1 MKMIES
7 KLASV
12 RPRVSLPGISEPL
25 LLEDEVRS
33 RIEARE
39 CGLVELAGPVGSGK
53 SAALGHLAHR
63 LGEHSFLLLADR
75 PDEFELVSLV
85 DSARDHFVVCASAA
99 SNFPLAANQQWRLLP
114 WGQDEFIEY
123 LLAVHREQCASVMR
137 RLQADAS
144 RRWLGGV
151 AELWQVVLD
160 RFAADESM
168 ADVPSALRDAVY
180 VRLPTAQ
187 SRQLARE
194 CCFAR
199 LVSAGVDTAAVELSR
214 TRDVAPK
221 VFSLLRHERVQTLLA
236 AEHLAGH
243 LRADPRP
250 AFLSARLPE
259 PLVRI
264 TAQWVRDE
272 LPVLDRLRLVVS
284 GPQRASHA
292 MAASLLHAAG
302 VKWIP
307 AAGRAPNL
315 SRAYLAGVHWPG
327 VRLRRL
333 NLAEADLTGA
343 DLSESRLKKVCA
355 RRAQLSGAN
364 LHGALLQG
372 FSAFEAALANADFS
386 HVRAAQA
393 NFVSADLR
401 GANFEGALL
410 RRSQFENTDLRGAS
424 FRRTDLAFARFSG
437 CQIEGADFSGA
448 DLSSA
453 RFYGAVLR
461 AADFTGARFAGI
473 RLYECDL
480 ESMRLPGANFE
491 DAAIHRCYLTGSRMP
506 SAVFRRA
513 KLIGAGLAEIDWEGA
528 DLRDADLSYSTFH
541 LGSSRSGLVGSP
553 IASEGSRTGF
563 YTDEFLDQGFKSPEE
578 IRKANLCGADLR
590 GAWIGNVD
598 FYLVDLRNARYT
610 AEQAEHFRRCGAILE
625 TRV

>member
-12 RPRVSLPGISEPL
+12 RPRVSLPDLSEPL

-33 RIEARE
+33 RIEARA
-39 CGLVELAGPVGSGK
+39 CGLVELVGPVGSGK
-53 SAALGHLAHR
+53 SAALGHLAHE

-75 PDEFELVSLV
+75 PDDVEFASLV
-85 DSARDHFVVCASAA
+85 DSARDHLVVCASPG
-99 SNFPLAANQQWRLLP
+99 SDSILPGKQQWRLGP

-123 LLAVHREQCASVMR
+123 LLAVHRDRCAAVMR
-137 RLQADAS
+137 RLRADAS

-151 AELWQVVLD
+151 AELWQAVLD
-160 RFAADESM
+160 RLAADESVV
-168 ADVPSALRDAVY
+168 DVPSALRNAVY

-187 SRQLARE
+187 ARQLARE

-199 LVSAGVDTAAVELSR
+199 LVSAGVDTAAAELSR
-214 TRDVAPK
+214 SRDVAPK
-221 VFSLLRHERVQTLLA
+221 VFSLLRHERVQSLLA

-243 LRADPRP
+243 LRGDPRP
-250 AFLSARLPE
+250 ALLSERLPE

-272 LPVLDRLRLVVS
+272 LPVLDRLRRVAS

-307 AAGRAPNL
+307 SAGRAPNL
-315 SRAYLAGVHWPG
+315 SRAYLAGVRWPG

-343 DLSESRLKKVCA
+343 DLSESRLKKICA
-355 RRAQLSGAN
+355 RRAQLSGAK

-372 FSAFEAALANADFS
+372 FSAFEASLADADLS
-386 HVRAAQA
+386 HVRAVKA
-393 NFVSADLR
+393 NFASADMR

-410 RRSQFENTDLRGAS
+410 RESHFENADLREAN
-424 FRRTDLAFARFSG
+424 FRRADLAFARMG
-437 CQIEGADFSGA
+437 DCQLEGADFSGA
-448 DLSSA
+448 DLRAA
-453 RFYGAVLR
+453 RFHHAILR
-461 AADFTGARFAGI
+461 AADFSGARFAGI
-473 RLYECDL
+473 HLYKCDL
-480 ESMRLPGANFE
+480 EGMRLPGANFE
-491 DAAIHRCYLTGSRMP
+491 DAAIRRSYLTGSHMP
-506 SAVFRRA
+506 GALFRRA
-513 KLIGAGLAEIDWEGA
+513 RLIGAGLAEIEWEGA

-563 YTDEFLDQGFKSPEE
+563 YTDEFLEQGFKSAED

-590 GAWIGNVD
+590 GASINNVD
-598 FYLVDLRNARYT
+598 FYLVDLRNAHYT

-625 TRV
+625 SRV